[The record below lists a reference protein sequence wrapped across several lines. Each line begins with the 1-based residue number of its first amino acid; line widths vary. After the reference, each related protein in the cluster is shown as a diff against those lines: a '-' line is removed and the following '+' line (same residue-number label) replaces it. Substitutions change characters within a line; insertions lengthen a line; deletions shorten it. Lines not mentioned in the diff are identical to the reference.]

1 MSICSSLSLSCSHSQ
16 CVCECGRQSW
26 LGGRTAVSGRLWL
39 KQRTVVVV
47 VTVVIVAVLNFIGC
61 GRDSALGG
69 QSGAEL
75 LSHSTVKRE
84 QAASL

>member
-1 MSICSSLSLSCSHSQ
+1 M
-16 CVCECGRQSW
+16 
-26 LGGRTAVSGRLWL
+26 SGRLWL

>member
-1 MSICSSLSLSCSHSQ
+1 MRE
-16 CVCECGRQSW
+16 CECGRQSW
-26 LGGRTAVSGRLWL
+26 LGGRAAASGRLWL

-69 QSGAEL
+69 QCRVEL